1 MKKKINFFFA
11 TFFIHLWFI
20 QLYIQKITFSID
32 KKWELEKLNFK
43 TLKKKKMGNNSSQ
56 NNKNI
61 DIIFKT
67 DNKQDLSPFE
77 KLPKNIL
84 TVKRQL

>member
-1 MKKKINFFFA
+1 
-11 TFFIHLWFI
+11 
-20 QLYIQKITFSID
+20 
-32 KKWELEKLNFK
+32 
-43 TLKKKKMGNNSSQ
+43 MGNNSSQ